1 MHLMVNQMLG
11 RTLRGRYEI
20 IKHLGTGFSETYLA
34 LDKDL
39 PGKPYCI
46 VKQLKPQ
53 LRDPF
58 VLQTATRLFETEAQV
73 LYKLG
78 NHDQI
83 PRLSA
88 HFEENGEFYLVQEF
102 INGDIL
108 SNDIIPGKQWSED
121 KVINFLQDILKILEF
136 VHQQNI
142 IHRDI
147 KPSNIIRRT
156 SDGKL
161 VLIDFGAVK
170 EKISTLKPN
179 SQGKTVPIGTPGYVP
194 SEQAIGNP
202 EFNSDIYALGITAIQ
217 ALTGILP
224 KQLPK
229 NPETHEVVWRDL
241 VQVKPQLA
249 DILDKM
255 VRYDSRKRYQS
266 VNEVSQALSSLVTKN
281 KLKKWQNTKIALALV
296 FIALVPC
303 IAVLVP
309 EIRDKIFA
317 SSHHDSSLLTYDS
330 SNYFMIRMKYPK
342 SWRIQ
347 KIEDRFTG
355 DVAKFFLPQNNSSNS
370 FQPELSV
377 EMQDLQKPISLPE
390 YTNSKVNEITQYST
404 SPRIHESHPAKLAN
418 LPAHEVIYTGKQEQV
433 NVKMMAVWTV
443 KDSKAYIVTY
453 TAEESQYDAFL
464 KTAQAMINSLEIR
477 ENTSTPSK

>member
-1 MHLMVNQMLG
+1 MLG
-11 RTLRGRYEI
+11 TTLRGRYEI
-20 IKHLGTGFSETYLA
+20 IRFLGKGFSDTYLA
-34 LDKDL
+34 QDKDL

-53 LRDPF
+53 LSDPF

-83 PRLSA
+83 PRLLA

-102 INGDIL
+102 IDGDVL
-108 SNDIIPGKQWSED
+108 NKEIIPGKQWSED

-170 EKISTLKPN
+170 EKINTFRPN

-194 SEQAIGNP
+194 NEQAIGNP

-229 NPETHEVVWRDL
+229 NQETHEVIWRDL
-241 VQVKPQLA
+241 IQVKPQLA

-266 VNEVSQALSSLVTKN
+266 VNEVLQALSSLVTKR
-281 KLKKWQNTKIALALV
+281 KFKKWQNRKIALALV
-296 FIALVPC
+296 LVALVPS
-303 IAVLVP
+303 IVVLVP
-309 EIRDKIFA
+309 EIRQKIFG
-317 SSHHDSSLLTYDS
+317 SSQNDSSLTETSFLTYDS
-330 SNYFMIRMKYPK
+330 SNYFMIRIKYPK
-342 SWRIQ
+342 AWRIQ
-347 KIEDRFTG
+347 KIEQTFTG
-355 DVAKFFLPQNNSSNS
+355 DVAKFFPPVNNDSNS

-377 EMQDLQKPISLPE
+377 EMQDLKKTILLPD
-390 YTNSKVNEITQYST
+390 YTNSRVNEITQFLKN
-404 SPRIHESHPAKLAN
+404 PKIHESDSATLAN
-418 LPAHEVIYTGKQEQV
+418 LPAHEVIYTGKQEQF
-433 NVKMMAVWTV
+433 NIKMMAVWTV
-443 KDSKAYIVTY
+443 KNSKAYIVTY

-464 KTAQAMINSLEIR
+464 KTAQAMMNSLEIR
-477 ENTSTPSK
+477 ESASTPSR

>member
-1 MHLMVNQMLG
+1 M
-11 RTLRGRYEI
+11 
-20 IKHLGTGFSETYLA
+20 
-34 LDKDL
+34 
-39 PGKPYCI
+39 
-46 VKQLKPQ
+46 
-53 LRDPF
+53 
-58 VLQTATRLFETEAQV
+58 
-73 LYKLG
+73 
-78 NHDQI
+78 
-83 PRLSA
+83 
-88 HFEENGEFYLVQEF
+88 
-102 INGDIL
+102 
-108 SNDIIPGKQWSED
+108 
-121 KVINFLQDILKILEF
+121 QDILKILEF

-170 EKISTLKPN
+170 EKINTFRPN

-255 VRYDSRKRYQS
+255 VRYDSCKRYQS
-266 VNEVSQALSSLVTKN
+266 VNEVSQALLSLVTKR
-281 KLKKWQNTKIALALV
+281 KLKKWQNRKIALALV
-296 FIALVPC
+296 LVALVPC
-303 IAVLVP
+303 IVVLVP
-309 EIRDKIFA
+309 EIREKIFA
-317 SSHHDSSLLTYDS
+317 SSHNDSSLTKTSFLTYDS
-330 SNYFMIRMKYPK
+330 SNYFLIRMKYPK
-342 SWRIQ
+342 DWIIQ

-355 DVAKFFLPQNNSSNS
+355 DVAKFFSPQNNDSNS
-370 FQPELSV
+370 FKPELSV
-377 EMQDLQKPISLPE
+377 EMEDLKKSISLPD
-390 YTNSKVNEITQYST
+390 YTNLKVNQITRYLT
-404 SPRIHESHPAKLAN
+404 NPRINQSHPTKLAK
-418 LPAHEVIYTGKQEQV
+418 LPAHEVIYTGKQEQF
-433 NVKMMAVWTV
+433 NVKRMAVWTV
-443 KDSKAYIVTY
+443 KDNKAYIVTY

-464 KTAQAMINSLEIR
+464 ETAQAMMNSLEIR
-477 ENTSTPSK
+477 KSTSTPSR

>member
-1 MHLMVNQMLG
+1 MLG
-11 RTLRGRYEI
+11 TTLRGHYEI
-20 IKHLGTGFSETYLA
+20 IKFLGRGFSETYLA
-34 LDKDL
+34 QDQDL

-53 LRDPF
+53 LWDPF

-83 PRLSA
+83 PRLLA

-102 INGDIL
+102 IDGDIL
-108 SNDIIPGKQWSED
+108 NKDIIPGKQWSED

-170 EKISTLKPN
+170 EKINTFRPN

-194 SEQAIGNP
+194 NEQAIGNP

-229 NPETHEVVWRDL
+229 DPETHEVVWRNL
-241 VQVKPQLA
+241 VQIQPQLA

-255 VRYDSRKRYQS
+255 VRCDSRKRYQS
-266 VNEVSQALSSLVTKN
+266 VNEVLQALSSLVTKR
-281 KLKKWQNTKIALALV
+281 KFKKWQNRKIALALV
-296 FIALVPC
+296 LVALVPC
-303 IAVLVP
+303 IVVLVP
-309 EIRDKIFA
+309 EIREKIFA
-317 SSHHDSSLLTYDS
+317 SSHNDSSLTKTSFLTYDS

-342 SWRIQ
+342 DWRIQ

-355 DVAKFFLPQNNSSNS
+355 DVAKFFPPPKNDSNS
-370 FQPELSV
+370 FQPEVSV
-377 EMQDLQKPISLPE
+377 EMEDLKKPISLPD
-390 YTNSKVNEITQYST
+390 YTNLKVNQITRYLT
-404 SPRIHESHPAKLAN
+404 NPRINESHPTKLAN
-418 LPAHEVIYTGKQEQV
+418 LPAHEVIYTGKQEQF
-433 NVKMMAVWTV
+433 NVKRIAVWTV
-443 KDSKAYIVTY
+443 KDNKAYIVTY
-453 TAEESQYDAFL
+453 TAEESQYDTFL
-464 KTAQAMINSLEIR
+464 ETAQAMMNSLEIR
-477 ENTSTPSK
+477 KSASTSSK

>member
-1 MHLMVNQMLG
+1 MLG
-11 RTLRGRYEI
+11 TTLRERYEI
-20 IKHLGTGFSETYLA
+20 IKFLGTGFSETYLA
-34 LDKDL
+34 QDKDL

-53 LRDPF
+53 LSDPF

-88 HFEENGEFYLVQEF
+88 HFQENGEFYLVQEF

-108 SNDIIPGKQWSED
+108 SNDLIPGKQWSED

-136 VHQQNI
+136 VHRQNI

-179 SQGKTVPIGTPGYVP
+179 SQGETVSIGTPGYVP
-194 SEQAIGNP
+194 HEQAIGNP

-217 ALTGILP
+217 ALTGISP

-266 VNEVSQALSSLVTKN
+266 VNEVSQALSSLVTKKN
-281 KLKKWQNTKIALALV
+281 
-296 FIALVPC
+296 
-303 IAVLVP
+303 
-309 EIRDKIFA
+309 
-317 SSHHDSSLLTYDS
+317 
-330 SNYFMIRMKYPK
+330 
-342 SWRIQ
+342 
-347 KIEDRFTG
+347 
-355 DVAKFFLPQNNSSNS
+355 
-370 FQPELSV
+370 
-377 EMQDLQKPISLPE
+377 
-390 YTNSKVNEITQYST
+390 
-404 SPRIHESHPAKLAN
+404 
-418 LPAHEVIYTGKQEQV
+418 
-433 NVKMMAVWTV
+433 
-443 KDSKAYIVTY
+443 
-453 TAEESQYDAFL
+453 
-464 KTAQAMINSLEIR
+464 
-477 ENTSTPSK
+477 